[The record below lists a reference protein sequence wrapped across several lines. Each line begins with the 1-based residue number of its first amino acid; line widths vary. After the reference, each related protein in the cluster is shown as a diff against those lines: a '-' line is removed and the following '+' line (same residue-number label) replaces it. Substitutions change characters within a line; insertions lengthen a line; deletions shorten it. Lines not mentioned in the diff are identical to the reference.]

1 MAMNVMPFQSSD
13 SFNMAG
19 FNNMI
24 SQINS
29 GVDSEIANL
38 PKVVFGSY
46 VGTGLSGEDNPCVL
60 TFDFAPKIVCVSDE
74 YGILSASQFIVEY
87 PFITACF
94 IESWPSTFDTA
105 AGFGIQGQRCGR
117 RSEDGKTISWYTTV
131 SVSDS
136 PRRQLNESGKTY
148 YYMAIG

>member
-1 MAMNVMPFQSSD
+1 MAMNVTPFQSSD

-74 YGILSASQFIVEY
+74 YGILASVDWADNFFIN
-87 PFITACF
+87 ACF
-94 IESWPSTFDTA
+94 VESWPSTFDPA
-105 AGFGIQGQRCGR
+105 AGFGLKGQRCGR
-117 RSEDGKTISWYTTV
+117 RSEDGKTISWYNSI

-136 PRRQLNESGKTY
+136 AGRQLNESGKTY